1 MDTNTTDA
9 NAPAENQI
17 IDDEALA
24 RRLQNEYLEELFVED
39 QQLRQQQEA
48 EQAAIRRK
56 QNEENARIRLEQDMA
71 YLESLQVIPKK
82 EPEHI
87 VQPVET
93 ILPIRPRQP
102 IESIVDIPP
111 PPPQLTPPSH
121 FICPIS
127 RKIMITPIRDT
138 EDKICYDKITL
149 LEYLQANDNKN
160 HNGKIIQRR
169 YLEIDLLLKNEIS
182 LWRREHP
189 EYSE

>member
-24 RRLQNEYLEELFVED
+24 RQLQNEYLQELFVEE
-39 QQLRQQQEA
+39 QQLQQQQQEA

-82 EPEHI
+82 EHERI
-87 VQPVET
+87 VQPIET
-93 ILPIRPRQP
+93 IQPRQP
-102 IESIVDIPP
+102 IETVVDIPP
-111 PPPQLTPPSH
+111 PPPPLTPPSH

-127 RKIMITPIRDT
+127 RKIMNTPIRDT
-138 EDKICYDKITL
+138 EDKICYDKTTL

-169 YLEIDLLLKNEIS
+169 HLEVDLLLKNEIS

-189 EYSE
+189 EYME

>member
-1 MDTNTTDA
+1 MDTNTTDM
-9 NAPAENQI
+9 NEPAENQM

-24 RRLQNEYLEELFVED
+24 RQLQNEYLEELFIE
-39 QQLRQQQEA
+39 QQQQEA

-82 EPEHI
+82 EPED
-87 VQPVET
+87 T
-93 ILPIRPRQP
+93 IQP
-102 IESIVDIPP
+102 IPKIVDIPPP

-127 RKIMITPIRDT
+127 RKIMNTPMRDT
-138 EDKICYDKITL
+138 EDNICYDKTTL

-160 HNGKIIQRR
+160 HNGKVIQRR
-169 YLEIDLLLKNEIS
+169 HLEVDLLLKNEIS

-189 EYSE
+189 EYME

>member
-1 MDTNTTDA
+1 MDTNTTETSE
-9 NAPAENQI
+9 PTENQI

-24 RRLQNEYLEELFVED
+24 RQLQNEYLQELFVEE
-39 QQLRQQQEA
+39 QQLQQQQQEA

-82 EPEHI
+82 EPERVI
-87 VQPVET
+87 QT
-93 ILPIRPRQP
+93 IPTI
-102 IESIVDIPP
+102 IDIPP
-111 PPPQLTPPSH
+111 PPPLMPPSH

-127 RKIMITPIRDT
+127 RKIMNTPIRDT
-138 EDKICYDKITL
+138 EDKICYDKTVL

-160 HNGKIIQRR
+160 HNGKVIQRR
-169 YLEIDLLLKNEIS
+169 HLEVYLLLKNEIS

-189 EYSE
+189 EYME